1 MSSSSNRL
9 IKSVAVAG
17 AGNLGAFFPEQL
29 LAQGFETTVLTR
41 AGSDKSF
48 PAGVTV
54 KEVDYSSAL
63 SLESALEGIDAVIAT
78 LTAYDAQTELIKAAA
93 KAGVKLF
100 VPSEFGNVSTA
111 LKEDAHPALAGK
123 GVAHGQL
130 KEAGLPAVLVFTGP
144 FPETT
149 FGVSCVRPSSSRP
162 LPLVC
167 GSLTLP
173 TLDSYFGADFANNKM
188 TIFGKGETPISWTTR
203 SDIAR
208 FTAHHLA
215 TLTSLPTV
223 GSPTLLRLEGS
234 SASFLDVVSTF
245 KRLHP
250 SRELEVQHVP
260 VEHVEHA
267 AKDIQ
272 GGFLES
278 LVAYLLLTWEQG
290 YGKSDEAGKAELSKW
305 DEWKPQTLEEVLKE
319 LTADL

>member
-1 MSSSSNRL
+1 MSSSSSPRL
-9 IKSVAVAG
+9 IKSVAISG
-17 AGNLGAFFPEQL
+17 AGNLGAFFPEHL
-29 LAQGFETTVLTR
+29 LAAGFETTVLTR

-54 KEVDYSSAL
+54 KEVDYSSAS

-78 LTAYDAQTELIKAAA
+78 LTAYDAQTALISAAA
-93 KAGVKLF
+93 AAGVKLF

-130 KEAGLPAVLVFTGP
+130 KEAGLRAVLVFTGP

-149 FGVSCVRPSSSRP
+149 FAAP
-162 LPLVC
+162 
-167 GSLTLP
+167 
-173 TLDSYFGADFANNKM
+173 YFGANFAENKM

-203 SDIAR
+203 ADIAR

-215 TLTSLPTV
+215 TLTALPPV
-223 GSPTLLRLEGS
+223 GSPTILRLEGS
-234 SASFLDVVSTF
+234 SASFLDAVAIF

-250 SRELEVQHVP
+250 TRELEMTHVP
-260 VEHVEHA
+260 LEHLEHA
-267 AKDIQ
+267 AKDVQ

-290 YGKSDEAGKAELSKW
+290 YGKTDEAGKEELSKW

>member
-54 KEVDYSSAL
+54 KEVDYSSAS

-130 KEAGLPAVLVFTGP
+130 EEAGLPAVLVFTGP

-149 FGVSCVRPSSSRP
+149 FGVSCVP
-162 LPLVC
+162 LPLVR
-167 GSLTLP
+167 
-173 TLDSYFGADFANNKM
+173 
-188 TIFGKGETPISWTTR
+188 IFTCA
-203 SDIAR
+203 AR
-208 FTAHHLA
+208 
-215 TLTSLPTV
+215 
-223 GSPTLLRLEGS
+223 
-234 SASFLDVVSTF
+234 
-245 KRLHP
+245 
-250 SRELEVQHVP
+250 
-260 VEHVEHA
+260 
-267 AKDIQ
+267 
-272 GGFLES
+272 
-278 LVAYLLLTWEQG
+278 
-290 YGKSDEAGKAELSKW
+290 
-305 DEWKPQTLEEVLKE
+305 
-319 LTADL
+319 

>member
-1 MSSSSNRL
+1 MSSSSSTRL
-9 IKSVAVAG
+9 IKSVALAG
-17 AGNLGAFFPEQL
+17 AGNLGAFFPEHL
-29 LAQGFETTVLTR
+29 LAEGLETTVLTR

-48 PAGVTV
+48 PAGVKV
-54 KEVDYSSAL
+54 KEVDYSSTS

-93 KAGVKLF
+93 AAGVKLF

-111 LKEDAHPALAGK
+111 LKEGAHPALAGK
-123 GVAHGQL
+123 GVAHGQI

-149 FGVSCVRPSSSRP
+149 FAVP
-162 LPLVC
+162 
-167 GSLTLP
+167 
-173 TLDSYFGADFANNKM
+173 YFGANFVENKV
-188 TIFGKGETPISWTTR
+188 TIYGEGKTQISWTTR
-203 SDIAR
+203 RDIAR
-208 FTAHHLA
+208 FTAHHLS
-215 TLTSLPTV
+215 TLTSLPPV
-223 GSPTLLRLEGS
+223 DSPTILRLEGS

-250 SRELEVQHVP
+250 ARGLDVQHVP
-260 VEHVEHA
+260 LAHVEKA
-267 AKDIQ
+267 AKDVE

-290 YGKSDEAGKAELSKW
+290 YGKTDEAGEQELSKW

-319 LTADL
+319 LTADLE